1 MVLYLLLPLPFQLL
15 QSLQP
20 LLLIPLGSLLLLQ
33 TTIIIR
39 HPRDSRHNATT
50 AFPRMP
56 HLLHLGQSF
65 LHGLHCGLAGALLLL
80 LLLLLLLSLLLLLVF
95 LLLVALCV
103 VCRKTQKS

>member
-1 MVLYLLLPLPFQLL
+1 M
-15 QSLQP
+15 
-20 LLLIPLGSLLLLQ
+20 
-33 TTIIIR
+33 
-39 HPRDSRHNATT
+39 T

-56 HLLHLGQSF
+56 HLLNLGQSF
-65 LHGLHCGLAGALLLL
+65 LHGLHCGLAGALL